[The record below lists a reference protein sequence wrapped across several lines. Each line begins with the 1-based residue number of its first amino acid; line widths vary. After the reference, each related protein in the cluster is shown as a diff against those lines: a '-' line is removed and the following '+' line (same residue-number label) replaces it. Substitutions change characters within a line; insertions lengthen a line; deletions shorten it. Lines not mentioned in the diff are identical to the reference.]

1 MITVN
6 KPTYES
12 PLCSRYASER
22 MQYIF
27 SPDYKFTTWH
37 RLWLALAENEHA
49 LGLNVTAEQVDELRA
64 NLDMIDYEAADRYER
79 ELRHDV
85 MAHIRA
91 WGDHCP
97 KARGIIHLGAT
108 SCYVDD
114 NGDLI
119 AYRDAL
125 RQIRMLL
132 VNAIAAIA
140 DFAEKNADTPVLA
153 YTHYQA
159 AQPTTVGKRAC
170 MWAQDLMF
178 DLERLD
184 FELERIPFYGCKGAT
199 GTGASFLA
207 LFGGD
212 AAKAEELEARIARD
226 MGFERV
232 LPICGQTYT
241 RKLDY
246 YFLSVLSGIAQS
258 ASKMAT
264 DLRLMAHEKEFDE
277 PFTASQVGSSAMAYK
292 RNPMRCERI
301 CSLARYVLCD
311 TLNPAITSSVQ
322 WLERTLDDSANR
334 RISIPEAFL
343 ATDAILNLVINVM
356 SGCTVYPGMM
366 ERHLRE
372 ELPFLATENIL
383 MRAVELGGDRQELH
397 EVIREYSVDTA
408 RRMKETG
415 CANDLEEK
423 LLADERFRLTRETLS
438 ELLDIRKFIGMAP
451 KQARDFVNNS
461 IKPMLEANAAELD
474 ADGKGEIKC

>member
-1 MITVN
+1 M
-6 KPTYES
+6 KKDRDES

-27 SPDYKFTTWH
+27 SPDYKFLTWH

-49 LGLNVTAEQVDELRA
+49 LGLAVTAEQVEELRA
-64 NLDMIDYEAADRYER
+64 NLEIIDYDAAAKYER

-97 KARGIIHLGAT
+97 TAKGIIHLGAT

-119 AYRDAL
+119 AYREAL

-140 DFAEKNADTPVLA
+140 GFAEKNADVPVLA

-212 AAKAEELEARIARD
+212 AGKAMELERRIASD
-226 MGFERV
+226 MGFDTV
-232 LPICGQTYT
+232 LPICGQTYS

-246 YFLSVLSGIAQS
+246 FFLSMLSGIAQS

-301 CSLARYVLCD
+301 CSLARYVLAD
-311 TLNPAITSSVQ
+311 ALNPAITSSVQ

-356 SGCTVYPGMM
+356 SGCSIYPGMM
-366 ERHLRE
+366 ERHLKE

-397 EVIREYSVDTA
+397 EVIREYSVETA

-415 CANDLEEK
+415 CANDMEEK
-423 LLADERFRLTRETLS
+423 LLADERFKLDRATLD
-438 ELLDIRKFIGMAP
+438 ELLDIRKFVGMAP
-451 KQARDFVNNS
+451 MQARDYINNCVR
-461 IKPMLEANAAELD
+461 PMLDANAAELTK
-474 ADGKGEIKC
+474 DGKGEVTC

>member
-1 MITVN
+1 MLKQI
-6 KPTYES
+6 YES
-12 PLCSRYASER
+12 PLSSRYASER

-27 SPDYKFTTWH
+27 SPDFKFLTWH
-37 RLWLALAENEHA
+37 RLWLALAENEMK
-49 LGLNVTAEQVDELRA
+49 LGLGVTAEQVEELRE
-64 NLDMIDYEAADRYER
+64 NLELIDYEAAGRYER

-91 WGDHCP
+91 WGDRCP
-97 KARGIIHLGAT
+97 KAKGIIHLGAT

-119 AYRDAL
+119 AYREAL
-125 RQIRMLL
+125 KQIRMLL
-132 VNAIAAIA
+132 VNALAALAGFI
-140 DFAEKNADTPVLA
+140 EKNADTPVLA

-159 AQPTTVGKRAC
+159 AQPTTVGKRAA
-170 MWAQDLMF
+170 MWAQDLCF

-212 AAKAEELEARIARD
+212 AGKARALEENIAHD
-226 MGFERV
+226 MGFESV

-246 YFLSVLSGIAQS
+246 FFLSVLSGIAQS

-277 PFTASQVGSSAMAYK
+277 PFTSSQVGSSAMAYK

-301 CSLARYVLCD
+301 CSLARYVLAD
-311 TLNPAITSSVQ
+311 AMNPAITASTQ

-343 ATDAILNLVINVM
+343 AVDAILNLVINII
-356 SGCTVYPGMM
+356 SGCTVYPAIM

-397 EVIREYSVDTA
+397 EVIREYSVETA

-423 LLADERFRLTRETLS
+423 LLADPRFKLDGETLS
-438 ELLDIRKFIGMAP
+438 DILDIRKFIGLAP
-451 KQARDFVNNS
+451 AQARDFAAR
-461 IKPMLEANAAELD
+461 LRALLAENAAEL
-474 ADGKGEIKC
+474 AAEGKGEIKC

>member
-1 MITVN
+1 MLKQI
-6 KPTYES
+6 YES
-12 PLCSRYASER
+12 PLSSRYASER

-27 SPDYKFTTWH
+27 SPDFKFLTWH
-37 RLWLALAENEHA
+37 RLWFALAENEMK
-49 LGLNVTAEQVDELRA
+49 LGLGVTAEQVEELRE
-64 NLDMIDYEAADRYER
+64 NLELIDYEAAGRYER

-91 WGDHCP
+91 WGDRCP
-97 KARGIIHLGAT
+97 KAKGIIHLGAT

-119 AYRDAL
+119 AYREAL
-125 RQIRMLL
+125 KQIRMLL
-132 VNAIAAIA
+132 VNALAALAGFI
-140 DFAEKNADTPVLA
+140 EKNADTPVLA

-159 AQPTTVGKRAC
+159 AQPTTVGKRAA
-170 MWAQDLMF
+170 MWAQDLCF

-212 AAKAEELEARIARD
+212 AGKVRALEENIAHD
-226 MGFERV
+226 MGFESV

-246 YFLSVLSGIAQS
+246 FFLSVLSGIAQS

-277 PFTASQVGSSAMAYK
+277 PFTSSQVGSSAMAYK
-292 RNPMRCERI
+292 RNPMRSERI
-301 CSLARYVLCD
+301 CSLARYVLAD
-311 TLNPAITSSVQ
+311 AMNPAITASTQ

-343 ATDAILNLVINVM
+343 AVDAILNLVINII
-356 SGCTVYPGMM
+356 SGCTVYPAIM

-397 EVIREYSVDTA
+397 EVIREYSVETA

-423 LLADERFRLTRETLS
+423 LLADPRFKLDGETLS
-438 ELLDIRKFIGMAP
+438 DILDIRKFIGLAP
-451 KQARDFVNNS
+451 AQARDFAAR
-461 IKPMLEANAAELD
+461 LRALLAENAAEL
-474 ADGKGEIKC
+474 AAEGKGEIKC

>member
-1 MITVN
+1 MLKQI
-6 KPTYES
+6 YES
-12 PLCSRYASER
+12 PLSSRYASER

-27 SPDYKFTTWH
+27 SPDFKFLTWH
-37 RLWLALAENEHA
+37 RLWLALAENEMK
-49 LGLNVTAEQVDELRA
+49 LGLGVTAEQVEELRE
-64 NLDMIDYEAADRYER
+64 NLELIDYEAAGRYER

-91 WGDHCP
+91 WGDRCP
-97 KARGIIHLGAT
+97 KAKGIIHLGAT

-119 AYRDAL
+119 AYREAL
-125 RQIRMLL
+125 KQIRMLL
-132 VNAIAAIA
+132 VNALAALA
-140 DFAEKNADTPVLA
+140 DFIEKNADTPVLA

-159 AQPTTVGKRAC
+159 AQPTTVGKRAA
-170 MWAQDLMF
+170 MWAQDLCF

-212 AAKAEELEARIARD
+212 AGKVRALEENIAHD
-226 MGFERV
+226 MGFESV

-246 YFLSVLSGIAQS
+246 FFLSVLSGIAQS

-277 PFTASQVGSSAMAYK
+277 PFTSSQVGSSAMAYK
-292 RNPMRCERI
+292 RNPMRSERI
-301 CSLARYVLCD
+301 CSLARYVLAD
-311 TLNPAITSSVQ
+311 AMNPAITASTQ

-343 ATDAILNLVINVM
+343 AVDAILNLVINII
-356 SGCTVYPGMM
+356 SGCTVYPAIM

-397 EVIREYSVDTA
+397 EVIREYSVETA

-415 CANDLEEK
+415 CANDLEDK
-423 LLADERFRLTRETLS
+423 LLADGRFKLDRAALS
-438 ELLDIRKFIGMAP
+438 EILDIRKFVGMAP
-451 KQARDFVNNS
+451 EQARSFAAG
-461 IKPMLEANAAELD
+461 LRELLAANAAELS
-474 ADGKGEIKC
+474 AEGKGEVKC

>member
-1 MITVN
+1 MLKQI
-6 KPTYES
+6 YES
-12 PLCSRYASER
+12 PLSSRYASER

-27 SPDYKFTTWH
+27 SPDYKFLTWH
-37 RLWLALAENEHA
+37 RLWLALAENEMK
-49 LGLNVTAEQVDELRA
+49 LGLGVTAEQVEELRE
-64 NLDMIDYEAADRYER
+64 NLEVIDYEAAGRYER

-91 WGDHCP
+91 WGDRCP
-97 KARGIIHLGAT
+97 KAKGIIHLGAT

-119 AYRDAL
+119 AYREAL
-125 RQIRMLL
+125 KQIRMLL
-132 VNAIAAIA
+132 VNALAALAGFI
-140 DFAEKNADTPVLA
+140 EKNADTPVLA

-159 AQPTTVGKRAC
+159 AQPTTVGKRAA
-170 MWAQDLMF
+170 MWAQDLAF

-212 AAKAEELEARIARD
+212 AEKAMQLERNIAHD
-226 MGFERV
+226 MGFEAV

-258 ASKMAT
+258 AGKMAT

-277 PFTASQVGSSAMAYK
+277 PFTSSQVGSSAMAYK
-292 RNPMRCERI
+292 RNPMRSERI
-301 CSLARYVLCD
+301 CSLARYVLAD
-311 TLNPAITSSVQ
+311 AINPAITASTQ

-343 ATDAILNLVINVM
+343 AVDAILNLVINII
-356 SGCTVYPGMM
+356 SGCTVYPAIM

-397 EVIREYSVDTA
+397 EVIREYSVETA

-423 LLADERFRLTRETLS
+423 LLADPRFKLDGETLS
-438 ELLDIRKFIGMAP
+438 DILDIRKFIGLAP
-451 KQARDFVNNS
+451 AQARDFAAR
-461 IKPMLEANAAELD
+461 LRALLAENAAEL
-474 ADGKGEIKC
+474 AAEGKGEIKC

>member
-1 MITVN
+1 MT
-6 KPTYES
+6 KPVYES

-27 SPDYKFTTWH
+27 SPDFKFLTWH
-37 RLWLALAENEHA
+37 RLWLALAENEMK
-49 LGLNVTAEQVDELRA
+49 LGLVVTPEQAAELRE
-64 NLDMIDYEAADRYER
+64 NLEIIDYEAAERYER

-119 AYRDAL
+119 AYREAL
-125 RQIRMLL
+125 KQIRMLL
-132 VNAIAAIA
+132 VNALAALA
-140 DFAEKNADTPVLA
+140 DFIEKNADTPVLA

-159 AQPTTVGKRAC
+159 AQPTTVGKRAA
-170 MWAQDLMF
+170 MWAQDLCF

-207 LFGGD
+207 LFNGD
-212 AAKAEELEARIARD
+212 AEKARRLELNIARD
-226 MGFERV
+226 MGFESV

-277 PFTASQVGSSAMAYK
+277 PFTSSQVGSSAMAYK
-292 RNPMRCERI
+292 RNPMRSERI
-301 CSLARYVLCD
+301 CSLARYVLAD
-311 TLNPAITSSVQ
+311 ALNPAITASTQ

-343 ATDAILNLVINVM
+343 AVDAILNLVINII
-356 SGCTVYPGMM
+356 SGCTVYPAIM

-423 LLADERFRLTRETLS
+423 LLADGRFKLDRETLS
-438 ELLDIRKFIGMAP
+438 EILDIRKFVGMAP
-451 KQARDFVNNS
+451 EQARSFAAG
-461 IKPMLEANAAELD
+461 LRELLAANAAELS
-474 ADGKGEIKC
+474 AEGKGEVKC

>member
-1 MITVN
+1 MLKQI
-6 KPTYES
+6 YES
-12 PLCSRYASER
+12 PLSSRYASER

-27 SPDYKFTTWH
+27 SPDFKFLTWH
-37 RLWLALAENEHA
+37 RLWLALAENEMK
-49 LGLNVTAEQVDELRA
+49 LGLGVTAEQVEELRE
-64 NLDMIDYEAADRYER
+64 NLELIDYGAAGRYER

-97 KARGIIHLGAT
+97 KAKGIIHLGAT

-119 AYRDAL
+119 AYREAL
-125 RQIRMLL
+125 KQIRMLL
-132 VNAIAAIA
+132 INALAALA
-140 DFAEKNADTPVLA
+140 DFIEKNADTPVLA

-159 AQPTTVGKRAC
+159 AQPTTVGKRAA
-170 MWAQDLMF
+170 MWAQDLCF

-212 AAKAEELEARIARD
+212 AEKAMQLERNIAHD
-226 MGFERV
+226 MGFESV

-246 YFLSVLSGIAQS
+246 FFLSVLSGIAQS

-277 PFTASQVGSSAMAYK
+277 PFTSSQVGSSAMAYK
-292 RNPMRCERI
+292 RNPMRSERI
-301 CSLARYVLCD
+301 CSLARYVLAD
-311 TLNPAITSSVQ
+311 AMNPAITASTQ

-343 ATDAILNLVINVM
+343 AVDAILNLVINVI
-356 SGCTVYPGMM
+356 SGCTVYPAIM

-397 EVIREYSVDTA
+397 EVIREYSVETA

-423 LLADERFRLTRETLS
+423 LLADPRFKLDGETLS
-438 ELLDIRKFIGMAP
+438 DILDIRKFIGLAP
-451 KQARDFVNNS
+451 AQARDFAAR
-461 IKPMLEANAAELD
+461 LRALLAENAAEL
-474 ADGKGEIKC
+474 AAEGKGEIKC

>member
-1 MITVN
+1 MLKQI
-6 KPTYES
+6 YES
-12 PLCSRYASER
+12 PLSSRYASER

-27 SPDYKFTTWH
+27 SPDFKFLTWH
-37 RLWLALAENEHA
+37 RLWLALAENEMK
-49 LGLNVTAEQVDELRA
+49 LGLGVTAEQVEELRE
-64 NLDMIDYEAADRYER
+64 NLELIDYEAAGRYER

-91 WGDHCP
+91 WGDRCP
-97 KARGIIHLGAT
+97 KAKGIIHLGAT

-119 AYRDAL
+119 AYREAL
-125 RQIRMLL
+125 KQIRMLL
-132 VNAIAAIA
+132 VNALAALA
-140 DFAEKNADTPVLA
+140 DFIEENADTPVLA

-159 AQPTTVGKRAC
+159 AQPTTVGKRAA
-170 MWAQDLMF
+170 MWAQDLCF

-207 LFGGD
+207 LFNGD
-212 AAKAEELEARIARD
+212 AEKARRLELNIARD
-226 MGFERV
+226 MGFESV

-277 PFTASQVGSSAMAYK
+277 PFTSSQVGSSAMAYK
-292 RNPMRCERI
+292 RNPMRSERI
-301 CSLARYVLCD
+301 CSLARYVLAD
-311 TLNPAITSSVQ
+311 AMNPAITASTQ

-343 ATDAILNLVINVM
+343 AVDAILNLVINII
-356 SGCTVYPGMM
+356 SGCTVYPAIM

-397 EVIREYSVDTA
+397 EVIREYSVETA

-423 LLADERFRLTRETLS
+423 LLADPRFKLDGETLS
-438 ELLDIRKFIGMAP
+438 DILDIRKFIGLAP
-451 KQARDFVNNS
+451 AQARDFAAR
-461 IKPMLEANAAELD
+461 LRALLAENAAEL
-474 ADGKGEIKC
+474 AAEGKGEIKC

>member
-1 MITVN
+1 MT
-6 KPTYES
+6 KPVYES
-12 PLCSRYASER
+12 PLCSRYASES

-27 SPDYKFTTWH
+27 SPDFKFLTWH
-37 RLWLALAENEHA
+37 RLWLALAENEMK
-49 LGLNVTAEQVDELRA
+49 LGLVVTPEQAAELRE
-64 NLDMIDYEAADRYER
+64 NLEIIDYEAAERYER

-119 AYRDAL
+119 AYREAL
-125 RQIRMLL
+125 KQIRMLL
-132 VNAIAAIA
+132 VNALAALAGFI
-140 DFAEKNADTPVLA
+140 EKNADTPVLA

-159 AQPTTVGKRAC
+159 AQPTTVGKRAA
-170 MWAQDLMF
+170 MWAQDLCF

-207 LFGGD
+207 LFNGD
-212 AAKAEELEARIARD
+212 AEKARRLELNIARD
-226 MGFERV
+226 MGFESV

-277 PFTASQVGSSAMAYK
+277 PFTSSQVGSSAMAYK
-292 RNPMRCERI
+292 RNPMRSERI
-301 CSLARYVLCD
+301 CSLARYVLAD
-311 TLNPAITSSVQ
+311 AMNPAITASTQ

-343 ATDAILNLVINVM
+343 SVDAILNLVINVI
-356 SGCTVYPGMM
+356 SGCTVYPAIM

-397 EVIREYSVDTA
+397 EVIREYSVETA
-408 RRMKETG
+408 RRMKEAG

-423 LLADERFRLTRETLS
+423 LLADPRFKLDGETLS
-438 ELLDIRKFIGMAP
+438 DILDIRKFIGLAP
-451 KQARDFVNNS
+451 AQARDFAAR
-461 IKPMLEANAAELD
+461 LRALLAENAAEL
-474 ADGKGEIKC
+474 AAEGKGEIKC

>member
-1 MITVN
+1 MT
-6 KPTYES
+6 KPVYES

-27 SPDYKFTTWH
+27 SPDFKFLTWH
-37 RLWLALAENEHA
+37 RLWLALAENEMK
-49 LGLNVTAEQVDELRA
+49 LGLVVTPEQAAELRE
-64 NLDMIDYEAADRYER
+64 NLEIIDYEAADRYER

-119 AYRDAL
+119 AYREAL
-125 RQIRMLL
+125 KQIRMLL
-132 VNAIAAIA
+132 VNALAALA
-140 DFAEKNADTPVLA
+140 DFIEKNADTPVLA

-159 AQPTTVGKRAC
+159 AQPTTVGKRAA
-170 MWAQDLMF
+170 MWAQDLCF

-207 LFGGD
+207 LFNGD
-212 AAKAEELEARIARD
+212 AEKARRLELNIARD
-226 MGFERV
+226 MGFESV

-277 PFTASQVGSSAMAYK
+277 PFTSSQVGSSAMAYK
-292 RNPMRCERI
+292 RNPMRSERI
-301 CSLARYVLCD
+301 CSLARYVLAD
-311 TLNPAITSSVQ
+311 AMNPAITASTQ

-343 ATDAILNLVINVM
+343 AVDAILNLVINII
-356 SGCTVYPGMM
+356 SGCTVYPAIM

-423 LLADERFRLTRETLS
+423 LLADGRFKLDRETLS
-438 ELLDIRKFIGMAP
+438 EILDIRKFVGMAP
-451 KQARDFVNNS
+451 EQARSFAAG
-461 IKPMLEANAAELD
+461 LRELLAANAAELS
-474 ADGKGEIKC
+474 AEGKGEVKC

>member
-1 MITVN
+1 M
-6 KPTYES
+6 KKDRYES

-27 SPDYKFTTWH
+27 SPDYKFLTWH

-49 LGLNVTAEQVDELRA
+49 LGLAVTAEQVEELRA
-64 NLDMIDYEAADRYER
+64 NLEIIDYDAAAKYER

-97 KARGIIHLGAT
+97 TAKGIIHLGAT

-119 AYRDAL
+119 AYREAL

-140 DFAEKNADTPVLA
+140 GFAEKNADVPVLA

-212 AAKAEELEARIARD
+212 AGKAMELERRIASD
-226 MGFERV
+226 MGFDTV
-232 LPICGQTYT
+232 LPICGQTYS

-246 YFLSVLSGIAQS
+246 FFLSMLSGIAQS

-301 CSLARYVLCD
+301 CSLARYVLAD
-311 TLNPAITSSVQ
+311 ALNPAITSSVQ

-356 SGCTVYPGMM
+356 SGCSIYPGMM
-366 ERHLRE
+366 ERHLKE

-397 EVIREYSVDTA
+397 EVIREYSVETA

-415 CANDLEEK
+415 CANDMEEK
-423 LLADERFRLTRETLS
+423 LLADERFKLDRATLD
-438 ELLDIRKFIGMAP
+438 ELLDIRKFVGMAP
-451 KQARDFVNNS
+451 MQARDYINNCVR
-461 IKPMLEANAAELD
+461 PMLDANAAELTK
-474 ADGKGEIKC
+474 DGKGEVTC

>member
-1 MITVN
+1 MLKQI
-6 KPTYES
+6 YES
-12 PLCSRYASER
+12 PLSSRYASER

-27 SPDYKFTTWH
+27 SPDFKFLTWH
-37 RLWLALAENEHA
+37 RLWLALAENEMK
-49 LGLNVTAEQVDELRA
+49 LGLGVTAEQVEELRE
-64 NLDMIDYEAADRYER
+64 NLELIDYEAAERYER

-91 WGDHCP
+91 WGDRCP
-97 KARGIIHLGAT
+97 KAKGIIHLGAT

-119 AYRDAL
+119 AYREAL
-125 RQIRMLL
+125 KQIRMLL
-132 VNAIAAIA
+132 VNALAALAGFI
-140 DFAEKNADTPVLA
+140 EKNADTPVLA

-159 AQPTTVGKRAC
+159 AQPTTVGKRAA
-170 MWAQDLMF
+170 MWAQDLCF

-212 AAKAEELEARIARD
+212 AGKARALEENIAHD
-226 MGFERV
+226 MGFETV

-246 YFLSVLSGIAQS
+246 FFLSVLSGIAQS

-277 PFTASQVGSSAMAYK
+277 PFTSSQVGSSAMAYK

-301 CSLARYVLCD
+301 CSLARYVLAD
-311 TLNPAITSSVQ
+311 ALNPAITASTQ

-343 ATDAILNLVINVM
+343 SVDAILNLVITVI
-356 SGCTVYPGMM
+356 SGCTVYPAIM

-397 EVIREYSVDTA
+397 EVIREYSVETA

-423 LLADERFRLTRETLS
+423 LLADPRFKLDGETLS
-438 ELLDIRKFIGMAP
+438 DILDIRKFIGLAP
-451 KQARDFVNNS
+451 AQARDFAAR
-461 IKPMLEANAAELD
+461 LRALLAENAAEL
-474 ADGKGEIKC
+474 AAEGKGEIKC

>member
-1 MITVN
+1 MT
-6 KPTYES
+6 KPVYES

-27 SPDYKFTTWH
+27 SPDFKFLTWH
-37 RLWLALAENEHA
+37 RLWLALAENEMK
-49 LGLNVTAEQVDELRA
+49 LGLVVTPEQAAELRE
-64 NLDMIDYEAADRYER
+64 NLEIIDYEAADRYER

-119 AYRDAL
+119 AYREAL
-125 RQIRMLL
+125 KQIRMLL
-132 VNAIAAIA
+132 VNALAALA
-140 DFAEKNADTPVLA
+140 DFIEKNADTPVLA

-159 AQPTTVGKRAC
+159 AQPTTVGKRAA
-170 MWAQDLMF
+170 MWAQDLCF

-207 LFGGD
+207 LFNGD
-212 AAKAEELEARIARD
+212 AEKARRLELNIARD
-226 MGFERV
+226 MGFESV

-277 PFTASQVGSSAMAYK
+277 PFTSSQVGSSAMAYK
-292 RNPMRCERI
+292 RNPMRSERI
-301 CSLARYVLCD
+301 CSLARYVLAD
-311 TLNPAITSSVQ
+311 AMNPAITASTQ

-343 ATDAILNLVINVM
+343 AVDAILNLVINVV
-356 SGCTVYPGMM
+356 SGCTVYPAIM

-423 LLADERFRLTRETLS
+423 LLADGRFKLDRETLS
-438 ELLDIRKFIGMAP
+438 EILDIRKFVGMAP
-451 KQARDFVNNS
+451 EQARSFAAG
-461 IKPMLEANAAELD
+461 LRELLAANAAELS
-474 ADGKGEIKC
+474 AEGKGEVKC

>member
-1 MITVN
+1 MLKQI
-6 KPTYES
+6 YES
-12 PLCSRYASER
+12 PLSSRYASER

-27 SPDYKFTTWH
+27 SPDFKFLTWH
-37 RLWLALAENEHA
+37 RLWLALAENEMK
-49 LGLNVTAEQVDELRA
+49 LGLGVTAEQVEELRE
-64 NLDMIDYEAADRYER
+64 NLELIDYEAAGRYER

-91 WGDHCP
+91 WGDRCP
-97 KARGIIHLGAT
+97 KAKGIIHLGAT

-119 AYRDAL
+119 AYREAL
-125 RQIRMLL
+125 KQIRMLL
-132 VNAIAAIA
+132 VNALAALA
-140 DFAEKNADTPVLA
+140 DFIEKNADTPVLA

-159 AQPTTVGKRAC
+159 AQPTTVGKRAA
-170 MWAQDLMF
+170 MWAQDLCF

-207 LFGGD
+207 LFNGD
-212 AAKAEELEARIARD
+212 AEKARRLELNIARD
-226 MGFERV
+226 MGFESV

-277 PFTASQVGSSAMAYK
+277 PFTSSQVGSSAMAYK
-292 RNPMRCERI
+292 RNPMRSERI
-301 CSLARYVLCD
+301 CSLARYVLAD
-311 TLNPAITSSVQ
+311 AMNPAITASTQ

-343 ATDAILNLVINVM
+343 AVDAILNLVINII
-356 SGCTVYPGMM
+356 SGCTVYPAIM

-397 EVIREYSVDTA
+397 EVIREYSVETA

-423 LLADERFRLTRETLS
+423 LLADPRFKLDGETLS
-438 ELLDIRKFIGMAP
+438 DILDIRKFIGLAP
-451 KQARDFVNNS
+451 AQARDFAAR
-461 IKPMLEANAAELD
+461 LRALLAENAAEL
-474 ADGKGEIKC
+474 AAEGKGEIKC

>member
-1 MITVN
+1 MT
-6 KPTYES
+6 KPVYES
-12 PLCSRYASER
+12 PLCSRYASES

-27 SPDYKFTTWH
+27 SPDFKFLTWH
-37 RLWLALAENEHA
+37 RLWLALAENEMK
-49 LGLNVTAEQVDELRA
+49 LGLVVTPEQAAELRE
-64 NLDMIDYEAADRYER
+64 NLEIIDYEAAERYER

-119 AYRDAL
+119 AYREAL
-125 RQIRMLL
+125 KQIRMLL
-132 VNAIAAIA
+132 VNALAALA
-140 DFAEKNADTPVLA
+140 DFIEKNADTPVLA

-159 AQPTTVGKRAC
+159 AQPTTVGKRAA
-170 MWAQDLMF
+170 MWAQDLCF

-212 AAKAEELEARIARD
+212 AEKATQLECNIAHD
-226 MGFERV
+226 MGFESV

-277 PFTASQVGSSAMAYK
+277 PFTSSQVGSSAMAYK
-292 RNPMRCERI
+292 RNPMRSERI
-301 CSLARYVLCD
+301 CSLARYVLAD
-311 TLNPAITSSVQ
+311 AMNPAITASTQ

-343 ATDAILNLVINVM
+343 AVDAILNLVINVV
-356 SGCTVYPGMM
+356 SGCTVYPAIM

-397 EVIREYSVDTA
+397 EVIREYSVETA

-423 LLADERFRLTRETLS
+423 LLADPRFKLDGETLS
-438 ELLDIRKFIGMAP
+438 DILDIRKFIGLAP
-451 KQARDFVNNS
+451 AQARDFAAR
-461 IKPMLEANAAELD
+461 LRALLAENAAEL
-474 ADGKGEIKC
+474 AAEGKGEIKC

>member
-1 MITVN
+1 M
-6 KPTYES
+6 KKDRYES

-27 SPDYKFTTWH
+27 SPDYKFLTWH

-49 LGLNVTAEQVDELRA
+49 LGLAVTAEQVEELRA
-64 NLDMIDYEAADRYER
+64 NLEIIDYDAAAKYER

-97 KARGIIHLGAT
+97 TAKGIIHLGAT

-119 AYRDAL
+119 AYREAL

-140 DFAEKNADTPVLA
+140 GFAEKNADVPVLA

-212 AAKAEELEARIARD
+212 AGKAMELERRIASD
-226 MGFERV
+226 MGFDTV
-232 LPICGQTYT
+232 LPICGQTYS

-246 YFLSVLSGIAQS
+246 FFLSMLSGIAQS

-301 CSLARYVLCD
+301 CSLARYVLAD
-311 TLNPAITSSVQ
+311 ALNPAITSSVQ

-356 SGCTVYPGMM
+356 SGCSIYPGMM
-366 ERHLRE
+366 ERHLKE

-397 EVIREYSVDTA
+397 EVIREYSVETA

-415 CANDLEEK
+415 CANDMEEK
-423 LLADERFRLTRETLS
+423 LLADERFKLDRATLD
-438 ELLDIRKFIGMAP
+438 ELLDIRKFVGMAP
-451 KQARDFVNNS
+451 MQARDYINNCVR
-461 IKPMLEANAAELD
+461 PMLEANAAELTK
-474 ADGKGEIKC
+474 DGKGEVTC